1 MWWWVA
7 ACTGGVTTPTEPTEP
22 APTDQA
28 ETEAHSGHS
37 GFRWWPHSG
46 LIEHSATGGHT
57 AEPPDPCI
65 DPPPTT
71 FVSHGT
77 LGQVRRTEEFAFD
90 AVGGMV
96 NAAENDGVYR
106 TSYAGNPVLLAPY
119 RSFEIAGTRVT
130 PDGTAAAICDEAA
143 GQIVAVDLQ
152 TGAQRVLASGLPSPN
167 SIGFDQRGWLYV
179 AAFGQVTRYRGGG
192 APAELLLSRPGVD
205 FDGIAFAPDDSAV
218 YWNADS
224 IGDIYVA
231 SMDAS
236 GEVVDVRTPLR
247 LQVTG
252 ELDGMTTDVCGNLYV
267 IATNGELR
275 RIRTNNLLE
284 TLIPPNGRYTT
295 AISFGSGLGGF
306 ERDHLYMMDRSDGLL
321 DLELGIEGRREPH
334 YPP

>member
-7 ACTGGVTTPTEPTEP
+7 ACTGSVTTHSDPTEIL
-22 APTDQA
+22 PTDGGTVEHTGHSGVA
-28 ETEAHSGHS
+28 WWAHSGTA
-37 GFRWWPHSG
+37 PHS
-46 LIEHSATGGHT
+46 ETAWHT

-71 FVSHGT
+71 FVSHGI

-96 NAAENDGVYR
+96 NAAENDGIYR
-106 TSYAGNPVLLAPY
+106 TSYSGNPVLLAPY
-119 RSFEIAGTRVT
+119 SSWEIAGVRVT
-130 PDGTAAAICDEAA
+130 PDGAALALCDEAA

-152 TGAQRVLASGLPSPN
+152 TGGQRVMASGLPSPN

-179 AAFGQVTRYRGGG
+179 AAFGQVTRYRGVG

-224 IGDIYVA
+224 LGDIYVA
-231 SMDAS
+231 TMDAA
-236 GEVVDVRTPLR
+236 GEVLDVRTPLR
-247 LQVTG
+247 LQVTA

-267 IATNGELR
+267 IATNGQLR
-275 RIRTNNLLE
+275 RIRTDHSQE
-284 TLIPPNGRYTT
+284 TLIAANGRYTT

-321 DLELGIEGRREPH
+321 DLELGIEGRRDPH